1 MKTGQSSAHEFETA
15 CSAHGFEETRS
26 VSRVS
31 AGRQGDD
38 YFVVHAGR
46 RQFLNRHLK
55 KEPPKTRETAFRST
69 SFGISRMTQSSSVP
83 CQNTLAPQPLRS
95 KVTNPSFPI
104 HSPSLV

>member
-15 CSAHGFEETRS
+15 CSVHGFEETRS

-55 KEPPKTRETAFRST
+55 KGTSKDPRNCLRIYFFWDTENDTVVIGSLPEHLGTAT
-69 SFGISRMTQSSSVP
+69 T
-83 CQNTLAPQPLRS
+83 
-95 KVTNPSFPI
+95 
-104 HSPSLV
+104 